1 MNLRDL
7 HSRRAGTMRGRQT
20 DRSQLFG
27 GGGFSR
33 PANGYGHG
41 ASGSAGA
48 AEHANAMLEAQN
60 DAVIDQLFHTA
71 SQIKNYSH
79 TINRQAKEQNELLSG
94 MGSQMDKTQGLLGK
108 TMGKMRAMAAQGG
121 SKHMCY
127 MVIFVVF
134 ILWLLY
140 WTAFSKRTNIEM
152 EVEQPTLLQDSL
164 DSGSG

>member
-1 MNLRDL
+1 
-7 HSRRAGTMRGRQT
+7 MRGRQP

-27 GGGFSR
+27 GGG
-33 PANGYGHG
+33 YGQHAG
-41 ASGSAGA
+41 GSGA

-60 DAVIDQLFHTA
+60 DAVIDQLFQTA
-71 SQIKNYSH
+71 SQIKNYSQ

-108 TMGKMRAMAAQGG
+108 TMGKMKAMMAQGG

-127 MVIFVVF
+127 MVLFVLL

-140 WTAFSKRTNIEM
+140 WSAFSKRSVTLEDSAAM
-152 EVEQPTLLQDSL
+152 EQPVLIRDSM

>member
-1 MNLRDL
+1 
-7 HSRRAGTMRGRQT
+7 
-20 DRSQLFG
+20 
-27 GGGFSR
+27 
-33 PANGYGHG
+33 
-41 ASGSAGA
+41 
-48 AEHANAMLEAQN
+48 MLEAQN
-60 DAVIDQLFHTA
+60 DAVIDRHYQTA
-71 SQIKNYSH
+71 SQIKNYSQ

-127 MVIFVVF
+127 MVLFVLL

-140 WTAFSKRTNIEM
+140 WSAFSKRSVALEDSAAM
-152 EVEQPTLLQDSL
+152 EQPVLIRDSM